1 MTTLLIITHVLV
13 SLFLIAIVLLQHG
26 KGADIGA
33 TFGGSGQSVFGSEGP
48 VPLLNKIT
56 TFSAIVFMGT
66 SISLAYISANESTGS
81 IMKDLPAQETA
92 APAQKEAPVTIP
104 MPGTEAA
111 PTVDVEEVTPEE
123 KASPAVQ
130 EALSEEN
137 SGSPAIQESEA
148 AEVEL
153 AAPTGEEEPVAEASP
168 AVQEALAEEPS
179 EVEPVAETQNI
190 EVVPAAEEQVAP
202 VEQETETAP
211 EQAE

>member
-1 MTTLLIITHVLV
+1 MTTLLIIVHVLV

-66 SISLAYISANESTGS
+66 SISLAYISAHESTGS

-104 MPGTEAA
+104 MPAETESQIEQ
-111 PTVDVEEVTPEE
+111 P
-123 KASPAVQ
+123 
-130 EALSEEN
+130 
-137 SGSPAIQESEA
+137 A
-148 AEVEL
+148 AE
-153 AAPTGEEEPVAEASP
+153 PEASP
-168 AVQEALAEEPS
+168 AVQEVLAEETD
-179 EVEPVAETQNI
+179 EVA
-190 EVVPAAEEQVAP
+190 PAAEEQATP
-202 VEQETETAP
+202 VEQEAETETAP
-211 EQAE
+211 EEKAE